1 MEGCRKAIAIQCRSK
16 STRFPF
22 KCFAQ
27 LNGKTVIRKIYD
39 DIVDEFETEAEVVV
53 LIPIDDE
60 DLALY
65 LLYQNIPFFMAG
77 KTEDDVVDRFQTYLI
92 ANPDVD
98 CIARVTADDPFRNL
112 QDLRELFDLMEDHYY
127 LEYAYSKGLPY
138 GANNEVFSRRWLLNN
153 DKQVDREHISNN
165 LYLDWSHAYIEYY
178 ESPISKFNLSL
189 DEPEQLPFLNYI
201 AEQVAKQNKSVEYI
215 LYQCLE
221 GGKSLWQAR

>member
-1 MEGCRKAIAIQCRSK
+1 MEGYRKVIAIQCRSK

-27 LNGKTVIRKIYD
+27 LNGQTVIRKIYD
-39 DIVDEFETEAEVVV
+39 DLVNEFETETEVIV
-53 LIPIDDE
+53 LTPIDDE

-112 QDLRELFDLMEDHYY
+112 QDLRELFDVMEDNPQFD
-127 LEYAYSKGLPY
+127 YAYSSGLPY
-138 GANNEVFSRRWLLNN
+138 GMNNEVFSRRWMLSNYN
-153 DKQVDREHISNN
+153 HQDREHISNN
-165 LYLDWSHAYIEYY
+165 RFCGSPHAHLEYN
-178 ESPISKFNLSL
+178 ETPISKFNLSL

>member
-1 MEGCRKAIAIQCRSK
+1 MAGCRKVIAVQCRSK

-22 KCFAQ
+22 KCYAQ

-39 DIVDEFETEAEVVV
+39 DLVDEFETEAEVIV

-98 CIARVTADDPFRNL
+98 LIARVTADDPFRNL
-112 QDLRELFDLMEDHYY
+112 YDLRKLFELMEDGMGLFQYGF
-127 LEYAYSKGLPY
+127 SSGLPY
-138 GANNEVFSRRWLLNN
+138 GTNNEVFLRGFLL
-153 DKQVDREHISNN
+153 DDSVQKDREHLSNN
-165 LYLDWSHAYIEYY
+165 LRHFIPNAWLKYS
-178 ESPISKFNLSL
+178 SPISKFNLSL
-189 DEPEQLPFLNYI
+189 DTPEQLPFLNYV
-201 AEQVAKQNKSVEYI
+201 AEQVEKQNKSVEYI